1 MIIDSIARL
10 NIKNMSQYL
19 PESFERPCRNTKVE
33 LDLVNYAVKIDLKRS
48 KDTDTSTLASKT
60 DFLNF

>member
-10 NIKNMSQYL
+10 NIKNKSQYF
-19 PESFERPCRNTKVE
+19 PVSFERPCRNTKVE
-33 LDLVNYAVKIDLKRS
+33 LDLVNYAVKTDLKRS